1 MKQKLMVVLLAV
13 LIACGFAG
21 CAGETRS
28 PVQQAK
34 IVTDYAGA
42 CFAAYMEA
50 QGVVDYAVTGSSYS
64 QTGHDNTLYQVFI
77 DYRDGD
83 GMPQTYSAVLRL
95 ENEAV
100 VLLGEGDV
108 ESMKTLLLEEAG

>member
-1 MKQKLMVVLLAV
+1 MKKKLMAVLLVV

-21 CAGETRS
+21 CAGETLS
-28 PVQQAK
+28 PMQQAK
-34 IVTDYAGA
+34 IVTDYAEA
-42 CFAAYMEA
+42 RFATRMRA
-50 QGVVDYAVTGSSYS
+50 QGVENYTVTGSSYS
-64 QTGHDNTLYQVFI
+64 QTEHDHTLYQIFI

-83 GMPQTYSAVLRL
+83 GMTQTYSCVLRL
-95 ENEAV
+95 EDEVV

>member
-1 MKQKLMVVLLAV
+1 MKQKLMAVLLVV

-28 PVQQAK
+28 PMQQAK
-34 IVTDYAGA
+34 IVVDYAEA
-42 CFAAYMEA
+42 RFAAYMEA
-50 QGVVDYAVTGSSYS
+50 QGMADYTVTGSSYS
-64 QTGHDNTLYQVFI
+64 QSDHDNTLYQIFI

-83 GMPQTYSAVLRL
+83 GMSQTYSAVLRL

>member
-1 MKQKLMVVLLAV
+1 MNRRFFTLLLAALLCLGAV
-13 LIACGFAG
+13 G
-21 CAGETRS
+21 CAAETRS

-34 IVTDYAGA
+34 IVTDYAEA

-64 QTGHDNTLYQVFI
+64 QTGHDNTLYQIFI

-83 GMPQTYSAVLRL
+83 GMSQTYSAVLRL

>member
-1 MKQKLMVVLLAV
+1 MNRRFFTLLLAALLCLGAV
-13 LIACGFAG
+13 G
-21 CAGETRS
+21 CAAETRS
-28 PVQQAK
+28 PLQQAEAA
-34 IVTDYAGA
+34 VDYAQTHFDA
-42 CFAAYMEA
+42 RMEA

-83 GMPQTYSAVLRL
+83 GMSQTYSAVLRL

-100 VLLGEGDV
+100 VLLGEGEADA
-108 ESMKTLLLEEAG
+108 MTALLAEEAG

>member
-1 MKQKLMVVLLAV
+1 MNRRFFTLLLAALLCLGAV
-13 LIACGFAG
+13 G
-21 CAGETRS
+21 CAAETRS
-28 PVQQAK
+28 PLQQAEAA
-34 IVTDYAGA
+34 VDYAQTHFDA
-42 CFAAYMEA
+42 RMEA
-50 QGVVDYAVTGSSYS
+50 QGAAYTVTGTAYAQSA
-64 QTGHDNTLYQVFI
+64 QDNTLYQILI

-83 GMPQTYSAVLRL
+83 GMSQTYSAVLRL

>member
-50 QGVVDYAVTGSSYS
+50 QGAAYTVTGTAYAQSA
-64 QTGHDNTLYQVFI
+64 QDNTLYQILI

-83 GMPQTYSAVLRL
+83 GTSRTYSCVLRL
-95 ENEAV
+95 EGEAV
-100 VLLGEGDV
+100 VLLGEGEADA
-108 ESMKTLLLEEAG
+108 MTALLAEEAG

>member
-64 QTGHDNTLYQVFI
+64 QTGHDNTLYQILI

-83 GMPQTYSAVLRL
+83 GTSRTYSCVLRL
-95 ENEAV
+95 EGEAV
-100 VLLGEGDV
+100 VLLGEGEADA
-108 ESMKTLLLEEAG
+108 MTALLAEEAG